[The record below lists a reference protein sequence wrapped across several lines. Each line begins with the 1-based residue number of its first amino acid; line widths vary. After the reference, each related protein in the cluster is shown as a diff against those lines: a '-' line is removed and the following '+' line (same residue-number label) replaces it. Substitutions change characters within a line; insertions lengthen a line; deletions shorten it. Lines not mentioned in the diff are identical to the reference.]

1 MLCYYFLGGTSRRW
15 LLSCNIS
22 ISWKRLHNSWK
33 EWKSLSSNLTTC
45 SKNVFLVHEWRH
57 KFLSNNLIKSS
68 FCGFHFLISCLGSL
82 HASIARICRRKVKK
96 GQNPQMN
103 QWILFASGFYIIIF
117 SCTEM
122 STCDITIFR
131 LSWRLVH
138 VIVNFIF
145 TV

>member
-1 MLCYYFLGGTSRRW
+1 MLCYYFWGELRDDDCCHATFLSVERDFIILGRSENLC
-15 LLSCNIS
+15 LLI
-22 ISWKRLHNSWK
+22 WWPVP
-33 EWKSLSSNLTTC
+33 
-45 SKNVFLVHEWRH
+45 KNVFLVHEWRH

-103 QWILFASGFYIIIF
+103 QWILFACGFYIIIF